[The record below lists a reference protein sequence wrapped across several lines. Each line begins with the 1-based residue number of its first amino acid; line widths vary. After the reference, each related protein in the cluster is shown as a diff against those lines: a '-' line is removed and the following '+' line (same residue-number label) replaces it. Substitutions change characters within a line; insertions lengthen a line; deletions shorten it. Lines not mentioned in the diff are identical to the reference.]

1 MRKNGDIIYE
11 GDFVNNNFEGKGTL
25 NKRGILYKG
34 EFKNGLEHGKG
45 TIYLNNIEYSPE
57 IEGDGINRE
66 FVEGLMQYA
75 VKGDYYLGEFKN
87 GMVIG
92 KGTLYDK
99 NGNVIFENHL
109 YSNIFKEM
117 MELMLGIGLKKIK
130 TVSRLFLILKK

>member
-1 MRKNGDIIYE
+1 MDQSIR
-11 GDFVNNNFEGKGTL
+11 
-25 NKRGILYKG
+25 
-34 EFKNGLEHGKG
+34 KG

-75 VKGDYYLGEFKN
+75 VKGDYYVGEFKN
-87 GMVIG
+87 GMVNG

-117 MELMLGIGLKKIK
+117 MELMLGIKLKKK
-130 TVSRLFLILKK
+130 